1 MAFEQE
7 AYIGDSELSL
17 VSAPTNIPNALAYK
31 RDGVVGSFEGSL
43 RGRNSVGASA
53 REEMVKAP
61 ALMDVAGANA
71 SLSVSGGRMNEA
83 EPQSIDAPN
92 RVAITPGSLRE
103 PSFSPSWEA
112 TLDDVLSVTRSFD
125 IVDLGNRELELLG
138 YPQAPLLPTS

>member
-7 AYIGDSELSL
+7 AYIGTLNFHWSVPQPTSPTPSLISETVWLEAS
-17 VSAPTNIPNALAYK
+17 
-31 RDGVVGSFEGSL
+31 RVVYEGEIVL
-43 RGRNSVGASA
+43 GASA
-53 REEMVKAP
+53 WEEMVEAP
-61 ALMDVAGANA
+61 ALMEAAGANA

-112 TLDDVLSVTRSFD
+112 TLDNVLSVTRSID

-138 YPQAPLLPTS
+138 YPQAPLLPTN